1 MLNSKTNPKIVQSQA
16 GHKQFRTTMVYGRPD
31 EEEMGREIERTFVK
45 KTDLTDK
52 DKVKLIVD
60 KYLLGELTP
69 HDMNQLLEVIR
80 PKQLNHKSE
89 LSGYV

>member
-52 DKVKLIVD
+52 ERVKTIVD
-60 KYLLGELTP
+60 KYLQGELTTNE
-69 HDMNQLLEVIR
+69 MNQLLEVIR